1 MRRRHSDSNISQQ
14 RIKRKRNLSQS
25 EDSKSNPY
33 REIAH
38 YEGKIKRFST
48 NYFVSEFIINHA
60 ISFPEEKLKDVFQ
73 ELIDKAYRKANDL
86 GMQVRKNINYISHFA
101 I

>member
-1 MRRRHSDSNISQQ
+1 MLRRRRHSDSNISQQ
-14 RIKRKRNLSQS
+14 HGFKRKRNLSES
-25 EDSKSNPY
+25 EDSKTNPF

-60 ISFPEEKLKDVFQ
+60 ISFPEEKLKEIFQ
-73 ELIDKAYRKANDL
+73 ELIDKAYRNANDSRV
-86 GMQVRKNINYISHFA
+86 QVRKNKK
-101 I
+101 